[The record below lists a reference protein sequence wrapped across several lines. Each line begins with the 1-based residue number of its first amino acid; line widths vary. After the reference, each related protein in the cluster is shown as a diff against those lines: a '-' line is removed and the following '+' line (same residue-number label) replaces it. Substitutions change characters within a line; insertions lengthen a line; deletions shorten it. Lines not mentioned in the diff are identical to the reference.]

1 MKGLTFSGDLT
12 WSHIQQHNDGL
23 ATFGNQPAG
32 KPTALYEFKNQDNVL
47 LLLRAQR
54 NF

>member
-1 MKGLTFSGDLT
+1 MKGLTFSTDVT
-12 WSHIQQHNDGL
+12 WSHIEQHNQGL
-23 ATFGNQPAG
+23 ATFSSASVG